1 MFIGTYYHSFDSR
14 NRISVPKKFREKLGE
29 KAVITRGLDGC
40 LFLYSQKTW
49 EGMQTV
55 LTQTPLTRQDARSF
69 ARLMLS
75 GAVEAETDKVGRV
88 LVPGYLKDY
97 AKLKD
102 ETAILGVG
110 ERIEIW
116 AKDIWEIKQKQLEQD
131 SDAIA
136 ERLSELG
143 I

>member
-1 MFIGTYYHSFDSR
+1 MFIGTYHHSIDSR
-14 NRISVPKKFREKLGE
+14 NRISVPKRFREKLGE
-29 KAVITRGLDGC
+29 KAVLTRGLDGC
-40 LFLYSQKTW
+40 LFLYAKGDW
-49 EGMQTV
+49 ERMEAI

-75 GAVEAETDKVGRV
+75 GAVIVEIDKIGRI
-88 LVPGYLKDY
+88 LVPGYLKEY
-97 AKLKD
+97 AKLKN
-102 ETAILGVG
+102 EVAVLGVG

-116 AKDIWEIKQKQLEQD
+116 SQEQWETYQMKLEQD

>member
-1 MFIGTYYHSFDSR
+1 MFIGTYYHSLDSR
-14 NRISVPKKFREKLGE
+14 NRISVPKKFRGKLGTN
-29 KAVITRGLDGC
+29 AVITRGLDGC

-49 EGMQTV
+49 EEMEAI

-75 GAVEAETDKVGRV
+75 GAVTVEIDKIGRI
-88 LVPGYLKDY
+88 LIPGYLKDY
-97 AKLKD
+97 AKLKQ
-102 ETAILGVG
+102 EVAVLGVG

-116 AKDIWEIKQKQLEQD
+116 AKDLWGTSEKQLEQD

>member
-1 MFIGTYYHSFDSR
+1 MFIGTYYHSLDSR
-14 NRISVPKKFREKLGE
+14 NRISIPKKLRKELGDE
-29 KAVITRGLDGC
+29 GVITRGLDGC
-40 LFLYSQKTW
+40 LFLYPQKNW
-49 EGMQTV
+49 EKIEAT
-55 LTQTPLTRQDARSF
+55 LNQTPLTRQDARSF

-75 GAVEAETDKVGRV
+75 GAVAVEIDKIGRI
-88 LVPGYLKDY
+88 LTPSFLKDY
-97 AKLKD
+97 ARLKN
-102 ETAILGVG
+102 EVAILGVG

-116 AKDIWEIKQKQLEQD
+116 DKDQWEVHRQKLEQD

>member
-1 MFIGTYYHSFDSR
+1 MFIGTYYHSLDSR
-14 NRISVPKKFREKLGE
+14 NRVSVPKKFREKLGR

-40 LFLYSQKTW
+40 LFLYTQKTW
-49 EGMQTV
+49 EGMEAI

-75 GAVEAETDKVGRV
+75 GAVIVEIDKIGRI
-88 LVPGYLKDY
+88 LIPSYLKDY
-97 AKLKD
+97 GKLIN
-102 ETAILGVG
+102 EVAVLGVG

-116 AKDIWEIKQKQLEQD
+116 SQEQWKACQKKLEQD